1 MTTKDRL
8 LKERT
13 RRRFLFTGLH
23 LLLYFSFSLNWTSW
37 GSFLA
42 ERLGATYLSGAI
54 VMFVALVVLFI
65 VLESVF
71 LWLSQ
76 REERS

>member
-1 MTTKDRL
+1 MSANDRL
-8 LKERT
+8 IRERT
-13 RRRFLFTGLH
+13 RRRFFFTGLH

-37 GSFLA
+37 GGSLA
-42 ERLGATYLSGAI
+42 NRLGATHLTGAI
-54 VMFVALVVLFI
+54 LMFVLLVAIFI

>member
-8 LKERT
+8 LRERT
-13 RRRFLFTGLH
+13 RRRFFFTGLH

-54 VMFVALVVLFI
+54 VMFAGLVVLFI